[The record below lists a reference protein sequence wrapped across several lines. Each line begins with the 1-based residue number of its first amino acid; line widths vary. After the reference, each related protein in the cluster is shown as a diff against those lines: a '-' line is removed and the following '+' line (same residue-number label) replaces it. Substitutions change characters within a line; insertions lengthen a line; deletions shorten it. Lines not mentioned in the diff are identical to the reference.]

1 MLSPKEIVN
10 NYASI
15 AKYKTSLPWHKT
27 LILAILAGIF
37 IGLGALVSTIATSFG
52 GSRLIMGL
60 VFPVGLI
67 MVTLFGAELFTGNC
81 LMISPLIAKEIKPS
95 GFFKNLSI
103 VYIGNFIGSLLL
115 AVLVV
120 YGGVLNIGEN
130 VVTNTIGIATMKAT
144 LPFLDSFVKGVLC
157 NILVCLAVLGSTVSK
172 TTVGKFAAIFVP
184 IFVFVVAGFEH
195 SVANMY
201 YLSVGLLAGVNAGK
215 ATFTVSD
222 AIVNSL
228 IPSTLGNIIGGFAIA
243 LTLHFVYKTTQ
254 KSTATQEAEQPINE
268 KVGEIAEAVNAEI
281 TADEAET
288 SENGENK

>member
-37 IGLGALVSTIATSFG
+37 IGLGALVSTIATATN

-81 LMISPLIAKEIKPS
+81 LMISPLISKEIKPS

-103 VYIGNFIGSLLL
+103 VYVGNFIGSLLL
-115 AVLVV
+115 AVLIV
-120 YGGVLNIGEN
+120 YGGVLNASTTVSAIS
-130 VVTNTIGIATMKAT
+130 VAQMKAT
-144 LPFLDSFVKGVLC
+144 MPFLDSFVKGILC

-184 IFVFVVAGFEH
+184 IFTFVVAGFEH

-201 YLSVGLLAGVNAGK
+201 YLSVGLLAGVKVGE
-215 ATFTVSD
+215 ATFTVAD
-222 AIVNSL
+222 ALVNSL
-228 IPSTLGNIIGGFAIA
+228 IPSTLGNIIGGFSIA
-243 LTLHFVYKTTQ
+243 LVLHFVYKTTQ
-254 KSTATQEAEQPINE
+254 KSISSQNVEAT
-268 KVGEIAEAVNAEI
+268 AVNVENSEV
-281 TADEAET
+281 TADET
-288 SENGENK
+288 NRRH